1 MWGDQSILAFHFCS
15 PKNHTNYFSQNLNE
29 YQLLLALAQLRNVP
43 HQQQPHTTLAAQSS
57 QAPQPPIHPLI
68 QIQQIQIQ
76 NTLNALNTAQ
86 QIQHQQQ
93 LQQQQQQRAAKRPR
107 TPEQP
112 KSYRIDDLLDKRDEK
127 VKTPPIMTGPL
138 TSTPKKGSTRKL
150 AQ

>member
-1 MWGDQSILAFHFCS
+1 MVINLFWPSTFRQKSY
-15 PKNHTNYFSQNLNE
+15 NNYFSQNLNE

-43 HQQQPHTTLAAQSS
+43 HQQHGIAAPPP
-57 QAPQPPIHPLI
+57 APQPIHPLI

-76 NTLNALNTAQ
+76 NTLNALNTAH

-93 LQQQQQQRAAKRPR
+93 LQQQQRAAKRPR

-127 VKTPPIMTGPL
+127 VETPPAVTGPL
-138 TSTPKKGSTRKL
+138 TSTPKKGSTIKSSI
-150 AQ
+150 